1 MFSYGCDLVQIT
13 RREWLAVTGL
23 VVSSACSSRKGTGFA
38 GYGLVSNA
46 GDRSLSVVDLTRF
59 RVTRTV
65 PLNAPASEVLSADK
79 GGSFVLTPTNGSI
92 HLLSPELTV
101 TKSRRFSDH
110 LSAVCLL
117 PDGET
122 LLATSTDSRE
132 LFVANARSL
141 DLVRRY
147 KLSAEPVAMS
157 VPPAPLPGE
166 TAKPQFV
173 AISTGKA
180 GTVELLDGRTGR
192 RYTHAFDV
200 PIGEVLFRADGER
213 LLAAN
218 LRERCITALT
228 TPDLQNI
235 ADLPLAMEPQNLCFN
250 ADQGQLFVSGEGM
263 DAVAI
268 IFPYNPLDV
277 DQTVLAGR
285 DPGVMACSANPAYLF
300 VGSASGS
307 DVCIL
312 NIDSRKMIGIVDA
325 GQRPT
330 FIAVTPDSQYALIL
344 AESSGTM
351 AVIHI
356 PDVAANAGNAAKWR
370 SKMTAGLFTL
380 LNVGERPVHVALVPR
395 QAA

>member
-1 MFSYGCDLVQIT
+1 MVSLT
-13 RREWLAVTGL
+13 RRHWFSLAGFAL
-23 VVSSACSSRKGTGFA
+23 ASACGPRKGTGFA
-38 GYGLVSNA
+38 GYALVSNA
-46 GDRSLSVVDLTRF
+46 GDRALSVVDLTKF
-59 RVTRTV
+59 RVSRSIS
-65 PLNAPASEVLSADK
+65 LGAPASKVLPAGKS
-79 GGSFVLTPTNGSI
+79 GSFILTPSNGSVA
-92 HLLSPELTV
+92 LLSPELRV
-101 TKSRRFSDH
+101 IKSRRFSDT
-110 LSAVCLL
+110 LSDICFS
-117 PDGET
+117 PDGDAV
-122 LLATSTDSRE
+122 LATSADKHE
-132 LFVANARSL
+132 LIIARAASL
-141 DLVRRY
+141 EVVRSI
-147 KLSAEPVAMS
+147 KLSGEPISMS
-157 VPPAPLPGE
+157 VPPLPLAGE
-166 TAKPQFV
+166 EPRPPYV
-173 AISTGKA
+173 ALSTKQGA
-180 GTVELLDGRTGR
+180 VELLDLKTGR
-192 RYTHAFDV
+192 HYTRSLSGPAGDV
-200 PIGEVLFRADGER
+200 RFRADGER

-218 LRERCITALT
+218 LQERCITALT
-228 TPDLQNI
+228 TPDLKTI
-235 ADLPLAMEPQNLCFN
+235 ADLPLAMQPQNLCFN

-330 FIAVTPDSQYALIL
+330 YIAVTPDSQYALVL

-356 PDVAANAGNAAKWR
+356 LDVLANAGNAAKWR
-370 SKMTAGLFTL
+370 NKITAGLFTL
-380 LNVGERPVHVALVPR
+380 LNVGNQPVHVAVVPR